1 MAVLFKKALLLCTTG
16 AKHSSPTQPVS
27 AGHQTTAWVYS
38 PGMDPVIRRSPP
50 AGRRAADRFSP
61 MLMATMVLVTMGMLN
76 NRHRKLSD
84 ANEYTDSLSA
94 LMVRKSGTFTT
105 LLLSQPEL
113 VMVTGTQWRKRS
125 TGTLTALP
133 TLEPQ

>member
-1 MAVLFKKALLLCTTG
+1 
-16 AKHSSPTQPVS
+16 
-27 AGHQTTAWVYS
+27 
-38 PGMDPVIRRSPP
+38 
-50 AGRRAADRFSP
+50 
-61 MLMATMVLVTMGMLN
+61 MLMATMVPVTMGMLY
-76 NRHRKLSD
+76 NRHRKMSD
-84 ANEYTDSLSA
+84 ANEYIDSLSA

-133 TLEPQ
+133 TLGPQ

>member
-1 MAVLFKKALLLCTTG
+1 
-16 AKHSSPTQPVS
+16 
-27 AGHQTTAWVYS
+27 
-38 PGMDPVIRRSPP
+38 
-50 AGRRAADRFSP
+50 

>member
-1 MAVLFKKALLLCTTG
+1 MAVLFKKALLLCTTA
-16 AKHSSPTQPVS
+16 AKHSSLTRRVS
-27 AGHQTTAWVYS
+27 AGHRTTAWVYS

-76 NRHRKLSD
+76 NRPRKLSD

>member
-1 MAVLFKKALLLCTTG
+1 
-16 AKHSSPTQPVS
+16 
-27 AGHQTTAWVYS
+27 
-38 PGMDPVIRRSPP
+38 
-50 AGRRAADRFSP
+50 
-61 MLMATMVLVTMGMLN
+61 MLN
-76 NRHRKLSD
+76 NRHLESSD
-84 ANEYTDSLSA
+84 ANQYTDSLSA

-113 VMVTGTQWRKRS
+113 VMVTDTQWRKRS

>member
-1 MAVLFKKALLLCTTG
+1 
-16 AKHSSPTQPVS
+16 
-27 AGHQTTAWVYS
+27 
-38 PGMDPVIRRSPP
+38 
-50 AGRRAADRFSP
+50 
-61 MLMATMVLVTMGMLN
+61 MLMATMVPVTMGMLN
-76 NRHRKLSD
+76 NRHLESSD
-84 ANEYTDSLSA
+84 ANQYTDSLSA

-113 VMVTGTQWRKRS
+113 VMVTDTQWRKRS